1 MDCVVCQSAVIPQIT
16 CENIHV
22 CTVCVHVFSCSNSY
36 YVLHW
41 RYRSHLHRGS
51 LAEDVLVSELEKK
64 PLSQLALNTKLPTPT
79 EENAELAQKKDSPTM
94 NESPKV

>member
-1 MDCVVCQSAVIPQIT
+1 MRIHASLVCTTVHVCNIVHKCIT
-16 CENIHV
+16 CI
-22 CTVCVHVFSCSNSY
+22 CTIYKCLLFTGDIGLNY
-36 YVLHW
+36 
-41 RYRSHLHRGS
+41 RGS

-94 NESPKV
+94 NESPKVLAT

>member
-1 MDCVVCQSAVIPQIT
+1 MYALCVYTYFRVVIVIIT
-16 CENIHV
+16 AI
-22 CTVCVHVFSCSNSY
+22 VHQ
-36 YVLHW
+36 
-41 RYRSHLHRGS
+41 RYRSQLHRGS